1 MRLQFLIFL
10 TVLLLV
16 LGGAGTYLAERSIA
30 LWPALGS
37 HSGAVR
43 LTVASLLAGM
53 LLITLLQRVPVLGHR
68 LGALLWLSH
77 GCFSL
82 VSSFL
87 VYLAAAD
94 LVQALLRLATGM
106 HVGPWALGVASAAAL
121 GTSLL
126 GLATALRPARTRTV
140 EIPISDLPA
149 ALDGFRIVQISD
161 LHLSPTTPWY
171 QVEHLVN
178 AANAL
183 RPDLLAVTGD
193 LVDAEADGVRPKA
206 ERLGAIRARH
216 GAAFVTGNH
225 EYYSGLGRWLQVIR
239 GMGWRILDNSHA
251 VLEHDGARL
260 AVAGMPDPTA
270 AQTGH
275 GPDLARALAGIPAE
289 AVPILL
295 FHPPTGTR
303 ASATAGVRLQLSGHT
318 HGGQYFPW
326 SLLVPSLFRHG
337 KGLSREGGMWVYT
350 SVGTGVWGPPN
361 RFLVPQE
368 LTLLVLRTASGSQS
382 HPLGNP
388 VPNSLE

>member
-1 MRLQFLIFL
+1 MLLRFAIFFS
-10 TVLLLV
+10 VLLLV
-16 LGGAGTYLAERSIA
+16 LGGAGTYVAERSIS
-30 LWPALGS
+30 LWPALAA
-37 HSGAVR
+37 HAGAVR
-43 LTVASLLAGM
+43 ITVAALLAGM

-77 GCFSL
+77 GCFGL
-82 VSSFL
+82 VSTFL

-94 LVQALLRLATGM
+94 LVQALVRLAMGIQ
-106 HVGPWALGVASAAAL
+106 VGRWALMVAAVAAL

-126 GLATALRPARTRTV
+126 GLVTALRPVRTRRV
-140 EIPISDLPA
+140 EIPIAGLPA

-171 QVEHLVN
+171 QVEHLVR

-183 RPDLLAVTGD
+183 QPDLLAVTGD

-216 GAAFVTGNH
+216 GVAFVTGNH
-225 EYYSGLGRWLQVIR
+225 EYYSGIRRWLQVIR
-239 GMGWRILDNSHA
+239 GMGWRILDNGHA
-251 VLEHDGARL
+251 VLEHHGARL

-270 AQTGH
+270 AQTGE
-275 GPDLARALAGIPAE
+275 GPNLARALDGIPAD

-303 ASATAGVRLQLSGHT
+303 AAAAAGVRLQLSGHT

-337 KGLSREGGMWVYT
+337 KGLSREGDLWVYT

-368 LTLLVLRTASGSQS
+368 LTLLVLRPVSG
-382 HPLGNP
+382 PAKG
-388 VPNSLE
+388 